1 MSEVVLQPEMLQRLR
16 SQNIIAENEV
26 AISVGDLFYAKN
38 VLTNEKRII
47 KTNIID
53 QSRNESLQETTTKTL
68 LKG

>member
-1 MSEVVLQPEMLQRLR
+1 MSEIVLQPEMLQRLR

>member
-1 MSEVVLQPEMLQRLR
+1 MSEVVLQPEMLRSLR
-16 SQNIIAENEV
+16 SQNIISENEV

-47 KTNIID
+47 TTSIIN
-53 QSRNESLQETTTKTL
+53 QSRNENLQETTTKTL

>member
-1 MSEVVLQPEMLQRLR
+1 MSEVVLQPEMLQSLR
-16 SQNIIAENEV
+16 SQNIISENEV

-47 KTNIID
+47 KTNIIN
-53 QSRNESLQETTTKTL
+53 QSRNENLQETTTKTL

>member
-1 MSEVVLQPEMLQRLR
+1 MSEVVLQPEMLQSLR
-16 SQNIIAENEV
+16 SQNVISENEV

-47 KTNIID
+47 KTNIIN
-53 QSRNESLQETTTKTL
+53 QSRNENLQETTTKTL

>member
-1 MSEVVLQPEMLQRLR
+1 MLQSLR
-16 SQNIIAENEV
+16 SQNVISENEV

-47 KTNIID
+47 KTNIIN
-53 QSRNESLQETTTKTL
+53 QSRNENLQETTTKTL

>member
-1 MSEVVLQPEMLQRLR
+1 MSEVVLQPEMLRSLR
-16 SQNIIAENEV
+16 SQNIISENEV

-47 KTNIID
+47 TTNIIN
-53 QSRNESLQETTTKTL
+53 QSRNENLQETTTKTL

>member
-1 MSEVVLQPEMLQRLR
+1 MSEVVLQPEMLQNLR
-16 SQNIIAENEV
+16 SQNVISENEV

-47 KTNIID
+47 KTNIIN
-53 QSRNESLQETTTKTL
+53 QSRNENLQETTTKTL